1 MSSAPLR
8 QPLSPATC
16 PYLPRHILF
25 RHDPVRERWVLLAP
39 ERVLAPEP
47 TAVAILQLLDGQ
59 RSIADIAA
67 ELAQIYAA
75 PADLI
80 AADAIEMLQDLADR
94 GFVRVKPSVIPDAN
108 AGDNSGVT
116 PMGKTDD

>member
-1 MSSAPLR
+1 MSTAPLR
-8 QPLSPATC
+8 QPLTPEAR
-16 PYLPRHILF
+16 PYLPRHVLF

-94 GFVRVKPSVIPDAN
+94 GFVRVKPSIN
-108 AGDNSGVT
+108 